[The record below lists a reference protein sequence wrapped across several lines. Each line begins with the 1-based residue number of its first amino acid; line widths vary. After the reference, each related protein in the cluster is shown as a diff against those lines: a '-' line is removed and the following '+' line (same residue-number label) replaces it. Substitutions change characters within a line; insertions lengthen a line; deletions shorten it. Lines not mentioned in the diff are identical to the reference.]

1 MLKTA
6 LFRQADTTVPEQT
19 GITHGTLSSIPAIQL
34 GRGTHVP
41 LAVAIRL
48 EPPPGCSRQA
58 AARGTAVGTAWTP
71 AMYTLKEE
79 GMLPGAC
86 SSMTPVLWSANS
98 SFTPCRAAH
107 ELQPSCMHA
116 WSIRCCATCT
126 HGVVTLFR
134 SACVTRQAI
143 TDACIIKF
151 PVETEG
157 YACINS
163 ASCITYQPRRRCYA
177 RACLPYLYAGGP

>member
-1 MLKTA
+1 MTPEAQIVPQRTHICVGPLPSIMAILNMVWTINMILCNMLKTA
-6 LFRQADTTVPEQT
+6 LFHQAGTIVPELS
-19 GITHGTLSSIPAIQL
+19 GNMPGTLSSIPALQL

-41 LAVAIRL
+41 LAVAMRL

-58 AARGTAVGTAWTP
+58 AARGTAVGTALTP

-107 ELQPSCMHA
+107 ELQPCCVHA
-116 WSIRCCATCT
+116 WSIRSCATCT
-126 HGVVTLFR
+126 HGVVPF
-134 SACVTRQAI
+134 SGQHVSGAKQ
-143 TDACIIKF
+143 
-151 PVETEG
+151 
-157 YACINS
+157 
-163 ASCITYQPRRRCYA
+163 
-177 RACLPYLYAGGP
+177 